1 VGTVVLGPEEALDRA
16 SMRLANTLL
25 GNPDTAAGL
34 EVLLGGLKLRF
45 VTGSAVAVTGAE
57 GMVTLNGAEVPL
69 NQAVRVPPGGV
80 LAFGPALFGLRY
92 YVGIQGG
99 ISVNAGSLPAG
110 SLPAG
115 ATLKPGSMLTFGR
128 PHGHVF
134 PELNHPARRALDP
147 QRPVVVRVS
156 RGSQTQTYDAGTWL
170 RLTSEP
176 WILSPESDRAG
187 ARLSGRPLDRPLEAR
202 PLTWSLEDWPPEDR
216 PLEDWP
222 LENQPLDTAAEHTA
236 AGAPPSQP
244 LVSGS
249 VLLPPS
255 GLPLI
260 ALAGHPAAAHSPVIA
275 VVRDEDLDL
284 IGQARPGQMVHL
296 LG

>member
-1 VGTVVLGPEEALDRA
+1 MSAVVTDPGTLTLAVEPDHALDRA
-16 SMRLANTLL
+16 SMYLANTLL
-25 GNPDTAAGL
+25 GNPDTSAGL

-57 GMVTLNGAEVPL
+57 GMVTLNGSELPL
-69 NQAVRVPPGGV
+69 NKAVRVAPGAV
-80 LAFGPALFGLRY
+80 LEFGPALFGIRY
-92 YVGIQGG
+92 YVAVQGG
-99 ISVNAGSLPAG
+99 VEAGTAPLR
-110 SLPAG
+110 AG
-115 ATLKPGSMLTFGR
+115 ASVTFGR
-128 PHGHVF
+128 PHGHGF

-147 QRPVVVRVS
+147 ERPVVARVT
-156 RGSQTQTYDAGTWL
+156 RGPQARNDDAGSWL

-187 ARLSGRPLDRPLEAR
+187 ARLAGRPLEVAPREGGATQVPQPQPLEAG
-202 PLTWSLEDWPPEDR
+202 L
-216 PLEDWP
+216 
-222 LENQPLDTAAEHTA
+222 
-236 AGAPPSQP
+236 
-244 LVSGS
+244 

-255 GLPLI
+255 GLPVI
-260 ALAGHPAAAHSPVIA
+260 ALAGHPPTAGSPVIA